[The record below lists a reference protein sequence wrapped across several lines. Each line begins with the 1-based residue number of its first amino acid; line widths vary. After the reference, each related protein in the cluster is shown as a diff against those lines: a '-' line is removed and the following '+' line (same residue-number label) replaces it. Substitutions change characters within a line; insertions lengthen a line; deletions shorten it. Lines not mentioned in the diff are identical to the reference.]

1 MAVVELTTNGES
13 WGRGPVDTAH
23 SSISSWID
31 CLPFRLA
38 QALPTFT
45 DAKGCG
51 LADF

>member
-1 MAVVELTTNGES
+1 MAVVELITNGES

-23 SSISSWID
+23 SSVTLLAD

-45 DAKGCG
+45 DAKGCSLVG
-51 LADF
+51 F